1 MGLWFWQGF
10 WRWVWFGAAGGLK
23 GVGSSLPSSPQP
35 AFELSKHLW
44 RCDMKSLKHLLLIG
58 ATALS
63 AGCGIEAPQ
72 FDTGCDWVMP
82 IRPSH
87 QDQLTDGTVAQILAH
102 NEVWEEVC
110 AGINSAKIS

>member
-1 MGLWFWQGF
+1 MTL
-10 WRWVWFGAAGGLK
+10 
-23 GVGSSLPSSPQP
+23 
-35 AFELSKHLW
+35 
-44 RCDMKSLKHLLLIG
+44 LKHLLLIS
-58 ATALS
+58 AVVLS

-82 IRPSH
+82 IRPSQ

-110 AGINSAKIS
+110 GAE